1 MSVLLHGIL
10 GYPDSR
16 EISNLELALL
26 LVTLE
31 RVNDDQLSFE
41 DGLSPEVPAETAIS
55 EAVSPDNPVWGL
67 GTGIALWIVSI
78 LLILVTPVFFVLPY
92 SVAMQIDSANLNDF
106 LHRDKTALLLQIV
119 AIVPAH
125 VVTLLLA
132 WRIVTKGRR
141 LPFFNSLGWDLG
153 TFRIWHGILIIVG
166 FFALVAVIGTY
177 FPDQETP
184 FEKILKSSREATL
197 LLAIIATFS
206 APIVEEIVYRG
217 VLYPAAAKSVGMVP
231 AISLVTI
238 LFVAVH
244 IPQYYNSVASLTLLL
259 VLSLILTIVRASTG
273 RLLPS
278 VVLHFVFNGIQ
289 SVFLVLQPYFTQ
301 LQESPKDALGL
312 FFGHSAQ

>member
-1 MSVLLHGIL
+1 M
-10 GYPDSR
+10 
-16 EISNLELALL
+16 
-26 LVTLE
+26 VTLE
-31 RVNDDQLSFE
+31 RVNGDQISTE
-41 DGLSPEVPAETAIS
+41 DGLSSDGPSESAIIEV
-55 EAVSPDNPVWGL
+55 VSPDDPGWGL
-67 GTGIALWIVSI
+67 GAGIVLWIVSI
-78 LLILVTPVFFVLPY
+78 LLILITPVFFVLPY
-92 SVAMQIDSANLNDF
+92 SAAMQIDSADLNDF
-106 LHRDKTALLLQIV
+106 LHRDKTALLLQIA

-125 VVTLLLA
+125 LVTLLLA
-132 WRIVTKGRR
+132 WRIITKGRR
-141 LPFFNSLGWDLG
+141 LPFFKSLGWDLG
-153 TFRIWHGILIIVG
+153 SFRIWHGFLIVIG

-217 VLYPAAAKSVGMVP
+217 VLYPAAARSFGTVP

-278 VVLHFVFNGIQ
+278 VIMHFIFNGIQ
-289 SVFLVLQPYFTQ
+289 SVFLVLQPYFPQ
-301 LQESPKDALGL
+301 LQESPQDAIGAIAHH
-312 FFGHSAQ
+312 FVR